1 MATVHNEAH
10 VGEISKLVVMAGDP
24 LRVKMIASKYLEN
37 PKLVNDVRGMYA
49 YTGTYKNVLI
59 TIMAHGMGMPSA
71 GIYVY
76 ELFKYYN
83 VEKIIRIGT
92 CGAYSEDLNLLDVIL
107 VDKSYT
113 ESNYA
118 FTLNNEH
125 VNLASSSF
133 KLNSQIEDT
142 VKELNLNVTKGNVV
156 TSDCFD
162 WYMTDLKSFLNRIPN
177 DLNIIAAEMESFAIF
192 YIASMFK
199 KEASCLLTVVDSH
212 YKNAEISSEE
222 REKSL
227 DNMTLIALNS
237 IIK

>member
-1 MATVHNEAH
+1 MATVHNEAN
-10 VGEISKLVVMAGDP
+10 INDIAKLVIMAGDP
-24 LRVKMIASKYLEN
+24 LRVKTISEKYLEN
-37 PKLVNDVRGMYA
+37 YHLVNNVRGMYA
-49 YTGTYKNVLI
+49 YTGTYKGVLL

-92 CGAYSEDLNLLDVIL
+92 CGAYSKDLELLDIIL

-118 FTLNNEH
+118 YTLNNEH
-125 VNLASSSF
+125 INLCSSSNILN
-133 KLNSQIEDT
+133 KLIEDT
-142 VKELNLNVTKGNVV
+142 AQKLNISITKGNII

-162 WYMTDLKSFLNRIPN
+162 WYISDLNTFLERIPK
-177 DLNIIAAEMESFAIF
+177 DLNILGAEMEAFAIF

-199 KEASCLLTVVDSH
+199 KDASCLLTVVDSH
-212 YKNAEISSEE
+212 DKNTDVSSEI

-227 DNMTLIALNS
+227 DNMALIALNS